1 MLVLMLMLVLV
12 CVQVENIL
20 RPLDLSDDDYRK
32 VMQLMLENM
41 ERGLSKQ
48 TNDTATIKMFPTYV
62 RAVPDGTGKPPT
74 PPPHKSIAEHVFVAA
89 KHVFCRDESMRLKYV
104 CRGKSF
110 VVASV
115 LLSQQKSCFVMA
127 NTRLS
132 RQNLWQQKWYCGSS
146 RQ

>member
-1 MLVLMLMLVLV
+1 MLMLVLMLMLMLV

-62 RAVPDGTGKPPT
+62 RAVPDGTGNPPP
-74 PPPHKSIAEHVFVAA
+74 PPPHIYH
-89 KHVFCRDESMRLKYV
+89 
-104 CRGKSF
+104 
-110 VVASV
+110 
-115 LLSQQKSCFVMA
+115 
-127 NTRLS
+127 
-132 RQNLWQQKWYCGSS
+132 
-146 RQ
+146 